1 MLKPQTR
8 TIKAHNGRR
17 SLCECDSE
25 TWDADA
31 DSNIVPSCLA
41 LRQGLG
47 TRSSNMH
54 QCCHLSP
61 SNHCHW
67 GLQMLRDGQ
76 RGTAKVTEQREAVWK
91 REEGSK
97 HELIHVDREIDMQPR
112 WYKPYLLNLLS
123 RSLFSCHSFF
133 LCQTADTESQSF
145 SWWVFCKQAW
155 GSAWLLLME
164 HFPQ

>member
-1 MLKPQTR
+1 MLKPQTW
-8 TIKAHNGRR
+8 TMKAHNGRR

-41 LRQGLG
+41 LQQGLG

-54 QCCHLSP
+54 QCCHLSH

-76 RGTAKVTEQREAVWK
+76 KGTAKVTEQRERGSLEK
-91 REEGSK
+91 RSGLKEWAYTCIRDDTS
-97 HELIHVDREIDMQPR
+97 HTYWIYWVVP
-112 WYKPYLLNLLS
+112 
-123 RSLFSCHSFF
+123 SFPII
-133 LCQTADTESQSF
+133 LSF
-145 SWWVFCKQAW
+145 SLRLPTL
-155 GSAWLLLME
+155 SHS
-164 HFPQ
+164 HFPDEFSANKPGEVLDYC